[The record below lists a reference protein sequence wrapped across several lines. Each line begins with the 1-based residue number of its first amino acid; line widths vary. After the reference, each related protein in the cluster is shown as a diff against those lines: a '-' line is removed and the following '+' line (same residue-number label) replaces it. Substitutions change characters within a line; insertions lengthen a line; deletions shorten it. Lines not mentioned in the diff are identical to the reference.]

1 MQAVDRV
8 VTNYNYYISGG
19 VGGPG
24 GGARDQ
30 GTGGGGGAGHGP
42 TVYLGQP
49 PEETTSRD
57 LDLLKEIRLEEQSR
71 VVDRPSRGAS
81 VRRMYSANFVVR
93 ESERR
98 VTVAMYQ
105 GDGAEDEWRQDFAK
119 YESIRHPNILQL
131 YGIVNAKKLCAMV
144 FHDELI
150 PYGQFLSRFEHSPIL
165 TTYILSYCI
174 TEWWEAMDYYD
185 SILRKSDLA
194 ALPLWIRPATGQLC
208 VDLSHGQ
215 EQDNILLDTGR
226 HGGILRLE
234 NIPLDDP
241 NTEARNDAHTCTAPH
256 TPRHLSTDARSCTCT
271 RTAPPKAPMRPQM
284 PAPVLQGIAPT
295 PPPAD
300 ARTRTRL
307 PHIHARTRSRSRGGL
322 HFAHALPAR
331 TRTRSRSRGGRS
343 VTLRGS
349 KELCLLRSGAFAPP
363 PQ

>member
-1 MQAVDRV
+1 MDPESESELGCICGSPSDCTECHPYVCLAFRTILLAHSQHLRSSTAIFPQAWQAGGLTRDAKLLVKSFTFSPSFLGARVIEDRTAGTNRRHTPKYSETIGMQAVDRV

-93 ESERR
+93 ESERK

-144 FHDELI
+144 FHDELV
-150 PYGQFLSRFEHSPIL
+150 PYDQFLSRFEHSPIL
-165 TTYILSYCI
+165 TIYILSYCI

-185 SILRKSDLA
+185 SILRESDLA
-194 ALPLWIRPATGQLC
+194 AVI
-208 VDLSHGQ
+208 
-215 EQDNILLDTGR
+215 
-226 HGGILRLE
+226 
-234 NIPLDDP
+234 
-241 NTEARNDAHTCTAPH
+241 
-256 TPRHLSTDARSCTCT
+256 
-271 RTAPPKAPMRPQM
+271 
-284 PAPVLQGIAPT
+284 
-295 PPPAD
+295 
-300 ARTRTRL
+300 
-307 PHIHARTRSRSRGGL
+307 
-322 HFAHALPAR
+322 
-331 TRTRSRSRGGRS
+331 
-343 VTLRGS
+343 
-349 KELCLLRSGAFAPP
+349 
-363 PQ
+363 